1 MTQED
6 IEKAAGEYSGG
17 ILGFRYH
24 SSMVEHIAFSDG
36 AKWRIDSVWHK
47 PNEEPIK
54 LCDLLLIE
62 QTDGKFELGY
72 RFDAARTRRWAFVKD
87 LIPNTENDK

>member
-1 MTQED
+1 MKRVD
-6 IEKAAGEYSGG
+6 IEKAAEQ
-17 ILGFRYH
+17 H
-24 SSMVEHIAFSDG
+24 AFSQTPDARERYLLSKGFKDG

-62 QTDGKFELGY
+62 QTDGEFELGY
-72 RFDAARTRRWAFVKD
+72 RFDAAKTRRWAFVKD
-87 LIPNTENDK
+87 LLPIK